1 VKNAHI
7 LTDYLR
13 SLKAP
18 CAEELVDLAFFRPL
32 GYLFVKAFL
41 PFPVTPN
48 QVSLLAMAFGIA
60 AGLCLARGTPKSYA
74 IGGLLYGL
82 SNVLD
87 CSDGMLARIKK
98 NGTATGRMVDGVVD
112 YVTGAAVFIGLGI
125 GLTRAVHA
133 ETLSLPANAWVLV
146 AIAALSTALHA
157 VFSDFFR
164 NTYLDQRKSQAAGVE
179 NELEKYGA
187 ELTRMKAGPG
197 HMVDKMLIRL
207 YLGYL
212 RLQAGKS
219 RNRRNKT
226 PSSVPQRRIKPSAVV
241 LWNLV
246 GPSTHIFFF
255 MAAAFLNRPMVFFGF
270 VVIAANAWM
279 LVLLLFRVLANIRF
293 RHNPHE

>member
-1 VKNAHI
+1 VKKTHF

-32 GYLFVKAFL
+32 GYLFVKAVL
-41 PFPVTPN
+41 PLPVTPN
-48 QVSLLAMAFGIA
+48 QVSLAAMVFGIA
-60 AGLCLARGTPKSYA
+60 AGLCLARGTPRSLA

-133 ETLSLPANAWVLV
+133 ETLSLPANAWALV

-164 NTYLDQRKSQAAGVE
+164 NTYLDQRQSQSAGVE
-179 NELEKYGA
+179 SEREKYGA
-187 ELTRMKAGPG
+187 ELTRLNAGKG
-197 HMVDKMLIRL
+197 HNVDKVLIRV

-212 RLQAGKS
+212 RLQAGRS
-219 RNRRNKT
+219 QSRRNKT
-226 PSSVPQRRIKPSAVV
+226 PSSMPQRLIKPSTVV

-255 MAAAFLNRPMVFFGF
+255 MVAAFLNRPMVFFGF

-279 LVLLLFRVLANIRF
+279 LVLLLFRILGNIHF
-293 RHNPHE
+293 RHNPQD